1 MREGKRENDAE
12 GLLACPPFFE
22 FVCHLYRY
30 FLSFQRRS
38 PRIAPRLSSY
48 GLSLSI
54 CLVCY
59 PPGHR
64 MPLIIHHITQTLL
77 KKRSTRPKTL
87 FPE

>member
-1 MREGKRENDAE
+1 MRGGERENGAE

-38 PRIAPRLSSY
+38 IHIAPRLSSY
-48 GLSLSI
+48 RLSLSI

-59 PPGHR
+59 LPGHR
-64 MPLIIHHITQTLL
+64 MPPIIDN
-77 KKRSTRPKTL
+77 R
-87 FPE
+87 